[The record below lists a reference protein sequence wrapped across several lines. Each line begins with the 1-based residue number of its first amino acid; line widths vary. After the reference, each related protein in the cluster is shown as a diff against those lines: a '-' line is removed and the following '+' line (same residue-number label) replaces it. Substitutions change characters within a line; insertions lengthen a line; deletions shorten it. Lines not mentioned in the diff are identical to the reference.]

1 MHSVAVSKQ
10 IMPFKT
16 SDSDVLRIFNKMKT
30 INSTTFVFALAFTA
44 TMTACTQRNSD
55 DHNSGVQST
64 AQAIISD
71 ESIFNLTEAWRTQN
85 NDSIK
90 LLDLQGKVLV
100 VVMIYTSCQSA
111 CPRLVAD
118 MRDIESKMPKE
129 KLSDLNFV
137 LVSIDPE
144 VDNPARLKAFALE
157 NKMDSNH
164 WTFLQGTVS
173 SVREFANVLSVKYK
187 QISPMDFS
195 HSNIISVFNR
205 EGVLVHQKEGLGINN
220 DETIDTILQT
230 LKSS

>member
-1 MHSVAVSKQ
+1 M
-10 IMPFKT
+10 
-16 SDSDVLRIFNKMKT
+16 FNKMKT
-30 INSTTFVFALAFTA
+30 INSIPFCFALAIM
-44 TMTACTQRNSD
+44 TMTACTQRNLD
-55 DHNSGVQST
+55 DHPFQDQSSGQVSE
-64 AQAIISD
+64 
-71 ESIFNLTEAWRTQN
+71 ESIFNLTEDWRTQR

-90 LLDLQGKVLV
+90 LVDLQGKVLV
-100 VVMIYTSCQSA
+100 VVMIYTSCKSA

-118 MRDIESKMPKE
+118 MRDIESKMSKE
-129 KLSDLNFV
+129 ELRDLNFV

-157 NKMDSNH
+157 NKMDANH

-205 EGVLVHQKEGLGINN
+205 EGVMVHQNEGLGVNN
-220 DETIDTILQT
+220 DETVGVILQT
-230 LKSS
+230 LKPT